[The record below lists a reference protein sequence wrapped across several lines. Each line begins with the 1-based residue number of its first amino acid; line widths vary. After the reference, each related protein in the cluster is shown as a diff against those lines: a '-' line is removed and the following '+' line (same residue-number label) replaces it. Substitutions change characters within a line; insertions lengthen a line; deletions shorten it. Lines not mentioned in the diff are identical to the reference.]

1 MTKLA
6 LKANPTFTTKVSIPR
21 AGEPPVDV
29 GMTFKHRRK
38 TELIEFQNTLDK
50 RTDPESFM
58 EMVTAWDLEDPETS
72 QPTPFNTN
80 TVTEFLEEYIG
91 AAWAVYDKYRT
102 ELIAAKLGN

>member
-6 LKANPTFTTKVSIPR
+6 LTPNPTFKSKVDIPV
-21 AGEPPVDV
+21 AGGPPVPV
-29 GMTFKHRRK
+29 EMTFKHK
-38 TELIEFQNTLDK
+38 TKTQLIEFQNTLDK

-58 EMVTAWDLEDPETS
+58 EMVAGWDLEHD
-72 QPTPFNTN
+72 F
-80 TVTEFLEEYIG
+80 TVENVTTVLENYIG